1 MTASLR
7 AKIFTK
13 TSDGLLRALNNTRAV
28 AFLVDI
34 HEGVLRKDLM
44 HDGNLRGTEAAIA
57 RHTEKRPQSA
67 DTTSTL
73 QLRKAADSDVL
84 EFPVSE
90 ACFGSVQAAS

>member
-44 HDGNLRGTEAAIA
+44 HRGNFPGPEVAIG
-57 RHTEKRPQSA
+57 RHTGEATAVRRHYEHF
-67 DTTSTL
+67 T
-73 QLRKAADSDVL
+73 AA
-84 EFPVSE
+84 E
-90 ACFGSVQAAS
+90 GSRFKCS